1 MTKEEL
7 AEQFANEQAAEI
19 TEKLKA
25 AYLKGYEQGE
35 LKSASTIK
43 IDGVTY
49 IDLDLPSGTLWSE
62 KVLTNNGCCRRLGY
76 HEAQKLN
83 IPTKEQVDELSKY
96 SRLVFDDYGYYIVG
110 PNSQRLWYNFSNVGE
125 GLSTDRPNHCLWI
138 KGEADENNNAP
149 VQVIYNGPGYHFTG
163 YKLPVFLVKNKAEL

>member
-7 AEQFANEQAAEI
+7 AEQFASEQVAEI

-43 IDGVTY
+43 IDGVEY
-49 IDLDLPSGTLWSE
+49 VDLGLPSGTLWS
-62 KVLTNNGCCRRLGY
+62 KHTLIQKNSCAMLGY

-83 IPTKEQVDELSKY
+83 IPTKEQVDELIAHTMILRRDFY
-96 SRLVFDDYGYYIVG
+96 FDIIG
-110 PNSQRLWYNFSNVGE
+110 PNSNKIFYCILDLGE
-125 GLSTDRPNHCLWI
+125 GLDSKKSYRCLWV
-138 KGEADENNNAP
+138 KAEADTDNHAP
-149 VQVIYNGPGYHFTG
+149 ILCLNGNVSRHFTG
-163 YKLPVFLVKNKAEL
+163 FKLPVFLVKNKAEL